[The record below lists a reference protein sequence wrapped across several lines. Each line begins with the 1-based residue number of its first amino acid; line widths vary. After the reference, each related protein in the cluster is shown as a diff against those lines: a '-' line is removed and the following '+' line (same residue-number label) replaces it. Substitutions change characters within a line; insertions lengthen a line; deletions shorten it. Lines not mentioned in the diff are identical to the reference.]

1 MQPNNVSFV
10 SLATSALDTVRDK
23 SDAIAPRPTVH
34 EVAYLLFQS
43 LRHVQRTGRD
53 GGR

>member
-1 MQPNNVSFV
+1 MPNTVNFV
-10 SLATSALDTVRDK
+10 SLATGALDTVRDK
-23 SDAIAPRPTVH
+23 SDALAPRPTVH

-53 GGR
+53 GAR

>member
-23 SDAIAPRPTVH
+23 SDAIAPLPTVH
-34 EVAYLLFQS
+34 EVAYLLFES
-43 LRHVQRTGRD
+43 LRHVQRTGRA
-53 GGR
+53 GAR